1 MDGDRERIPYETGAY
16 LNQLSHYATDTDVQ
30 MARDT
35 FDHLIW
41 PIPRGPSHV
50 AQRMGAAHGFHDPC

>member
-41 PIPRGPSHV
+41 PIPRGPANGRRTWFS
-50 AQRMGAAHGFHDPC
+50 